1 MIMSKTNEDVNTKNA
16 EKRFWEAYC
25 ACVEAK
31 GVRSDNSA
39 FYVRWAKVFSNH
51 FPGKILQER
60 TAEDVEAFL
69 SHSGSQPHLAE

>member
-16 EKRFWEAYC
+16 EKRFWEAYRP
-25 ACVEAK
+25 CVEANR
-31 GVRSDNSA
+31 VRPDHSA